1 MIKVFNESLVESLI
15 GQIDSMDQLNP
26 ELIEK
31 YYMQLRNEA
40 VASIDRN
47 KTHYQQAKKTYE
59 GYERDYLHI
68 IEKSAYIPFAGIK
81 TTHNNPQFEKNIRHY
96 RQLKAS
102 AYRKMERAKDDYE
115 ESKNNLILLET
126 IAKKLLRMQY
136 E

>member
-1 MIKVFNESLVESLI
+1 MFNESLVESLI
-15 GQIDSMDQLNP
+15 GQVDSMDQLNP

-31 YYMQLRNEA
+31 YYMQVRNEA
-40 VASIDRN
+40 VAAIDRS
-47 KTHYQQAKKTYE
+47 KTYYQQAKKTYE
-59 GYERDYLHI
+59 GYERDYLRI

-81 TTHNNPQFEKNIRHY
+81 TTPNNPQFEKNIRHY

>member
-1 MIKVFNESLVESLI
+1 MFNESLVESLV

-31 YYMQLRNEA
+31 YYMQIRNEA
-40 VASIDRN
+40 VAAIDRS

-59 GYERDYLHI
+59 GYERDYLHV
-68 IEKSAYIPFAGIK
+68 IEKSAYIPFTGIK
-81 TTHNNPQFEKNIRHY
+81 TTHNDRQFEENTRHY

-102 AYRKMERAKDDYE
+102 AYRKMERAKEEYD